1 MRREKSLRI
10 GVHHANAVV
19 WGPVYRTHLTRLD
32 AELVDEVRHASN
44 EHARLSLPGPR
55 EDLHRRRDRGQ
66 DGRALLVVHPLEVAL
81 VPSLRRRRRSQRLL
95 SRRRSSNRRRLM
107 LRRDRDLRRPP
118 REVRGRARAR
128 GDSGPLP
135 NPSRLPALVVT
146 PRARAAARRRRRAE
160 RRSRE
165 APPARDRREICAS
178 SRVRSERGDAARD
191 ARAHDG
197 NDSSRAMTRSPT
209 ARVASRG
216 RDVGRAGG
224 SREHRRAIVRVG
236 ASRVF

>member
-19 WGPVYRTHLTRLD
+19 WGPVYRTHLTRRD

-44 EHARLSLPGPR
+44 EHARLSRPGPR

-128 GDSGPLP
+128 GDRGPLP

-146 PRARAAARRRRRAE
+146 PARSSRRPASAPRRAPRARGTA
-160 RRSRE
+160 RSRSTRDLRFF
-165 APPARDRREICAS
+165 ARSKR
-178 SRVRSERGDAARD
+178 AR
-191 ARAHDG
+191 
-197 NDSSRAMTRSPT
+197 
-209 ARVASRG
+209 
-216 RDVGRAGG
+216 
-224 SREHRRAIVRVG
+224 
-236 ASRVF
+236 